1 MRYDGGVRPQG
12 AQTGIRAGP
21 EPGLESSSRANRP
34 RKGGIEMDRIKNRRV
49 ALSLGAVAVAAVIAA
64 LVFVAAF
71 AGAPAVAAAAAREG
85 AAAAAKPAAAAG
97 AADWAMNATAIE
109 ACSCPMFCQ
118 CYFNAKP
125 AGHHE
130 HGGQEAHF
138 CRANLAY
145 KVNHGHYGST
155 SLDGAK
161 FWLANDLGGD
171 FSKGHMDWNVLTFDK
186 ALTPA
191 QRAGIQDIAGHLFP
205 VTWNS
210 FKTAEASIDT
220 WEYSET
226 SAHAT
231 MDGGKTAEVKLVRA
245 ASAEGPGPVVMKN
258 LRYWGAQHND
268 GFIMMP
274 NEVEAYRV
282 GPKAFEYKGTNGFLI
297 TIDISSQ
304 PAKAASK

>member
-1 MRYDGGVRPQG
+1 MKPF
-12 AQTGIRAGP
+12 
-21 EPGLESSSRANRP
+21 SSR
-34 RKGGIEMDRIKNRRV
+34 RV
-49 ALSLGAVAVAAVIAA
+49 VVSLGAVAIVALI
-64 LVFVAAF
+64 AAF
-71 AGAPAVAAAAAREG
+71 AGIAGGGGVAVAG
-85 AAAAAKPAAAAG
+85 AAAATSPVAAAPARSAG
-97 AADWAMNATAIE
+97 AADWHMNATAIE

-118 CYFNAKP
+118 CYFNSKP

-130 HGGQEAHF
+130 HGAQEAHF

-145 KVNHGHYGST
+145 RINKGHYGST

-171 FSKGHMDWNVLTFDK
+171 FSQGRMDWNVLYFDK
-186 ALTPA
+186 ALSAA

-210 FKTAEASIDT
+210 STTAEASIDT
-220 WEYSET
+220 WEYNET

-245 ASAEGPGPVVMKN
+245 ASANGPGPVVLKN
-258 LRYWGAQHND
+258 LRYWGAPRND

-297 TIDISSQ
+297 TVDMSSQ
-304 PAKAASK
+304 DLKPAAAAGGK